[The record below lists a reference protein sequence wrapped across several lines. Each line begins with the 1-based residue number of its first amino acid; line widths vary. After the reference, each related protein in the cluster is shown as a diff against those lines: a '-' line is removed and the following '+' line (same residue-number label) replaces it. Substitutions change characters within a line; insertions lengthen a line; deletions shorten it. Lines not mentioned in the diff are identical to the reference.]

1 MRGEIYAQRCAWS
14 RREQPRESRGKFR
27 LRQRTDGSRGTA
39 RERGEGVWSNLSA
52 SPAWSGS
59 SPRMRGRSGLKA
71 SISGFWTAHPRK
83 GRGLDTVLSKR
94 DLCIRFIP
102 ISTYISGSRLRGHFE
117 ACLYKDS
124 FMFFIARAKSN
135 SLTRYLSPIDS
146 AISTAEEITLFFHS
160 VQSFFETQA

>member
-14 RREQPRESRGKFR
+14 RREQP
-27 LRQRTDGSRGTA
+27 

-94 DLCIRFIP
+94 DLCIRCIP